1 MLVSVFLFEIG
12 NTVRHLKHNL
22 LSLYLLEALFLE
34 NTPTLSLLSL
44 LPLLSLLTTVLRP
57 VLRALRAL
65 PGVLRAL
72 LGAERGLDL
81 VLERV

>member
-1 MLVSVFLFEIG
+1 M
-12 NTVRHLKHNL
+12 

-34 NTPTLSLLSL
+34 NTPTLSLLSLLTLLSL

-65 PGVLRAL
+65 PGVIRAL